1 MTDIQ
6 TVRDT
11 LLVSAKQGVT
21 GNGLPEPSGAEAAL
35 RCIAGQIDRTVLARR
50 IRVSLADTSL
60 IELDVENR
68 RLLRCVEILARGS
81 SIDIPETG
89 VDGGL
94 KPDDDAEIAQYLQAK
109 FAASAINGIQTI
121 DLPDARTSTSTGI
134 SPSAILHYANVEVP
148 RGDAVDLE
156 TRVAE
161 FITDFAP
168 DAVAALVISGDEI
181 VAIHGSDD
189 ALDRI
194 VDWAWSMFGNPEG
207 RPSPLLDT
215 MRVGG
220 FCSLHC
226 SGSSAHHALV
236 IKDTNAIGVVVSDGA
251 DAMVR
256 LRDWVAF
263 SGGPDGQSKC
273 EARL

>member
-1 MTDIQ
+1 MTEMQ

-11 LLVSAKQGVT
+11 LLAAGKYGVI
-21 GNGLPEPSGAEAAL
+21 GDGLPGLSGAEAAL
-35 RCIAGQIDRTVLARR
+35 RCVAEHIDRTVLARR
-50 IRVSLADTSL
+50 MRVTLADTSV

-89 VDGGL
+89 ADGGL
-94 KPDDDAEIAQYLQAK
+94 KSDDDAEVAQYLRSK
-109 FAASAINGIQTI
+109 FASSAIRRIQMM
-121 DLPDARTSTSTGI
+121 DLPDARLSTSTGI
-134 SPSAILHYANVEVP
+134 SPSAILHYANAEVR
-148 RGDAVDLE
+148 RGDAADLE

-161 FITDFAP
+161 FVSNFAP

-181 VAIHGSDD
+181 IAIHGSDD
-189 ALDRI
+189 ALDPI

-207 RPSPLLDT
+207 GPSHMLDT
-215 MRVGG
+215 MRVDG

-236 IKDTNAIGVVVSDGA
+236 IKDTNAVGVVVSDGA
-251 DAMVR
+251 DAMLR

-263 SGGPDGQSKC
+263 SSAPEEQTK
-273 EARL
+273 A